1 MNFSYEKLV
10 SEICNCRFALIENW
24 QRENDE
30 GKHRQKKLKKD
41 KNSIFM
47 KYLCTRDTKHGSLSN
62 VKYCTFM
69 SLSMGSMANSS
80 MEGVVTSMVEVE
92 EPVGP
97 VIIMS
102 NEVCVTIA
110 TGI

>member
-1 MNFSYEKLV
+1 
-10 SEICNCRFALIENW
+10 
-24 QRENDE
+24 
-30 GKHRQKKLKKD
+30 
-41 KNSIFM
+41 
-47 KYLCTRDTKHGSLSN
+47 
-62 VKYCTFM
+62 M

-80 MEGVVTSMVEVE
+80 MEGVVTSMVEVVV
-92 EPVGP
+92 PVGP

>member
-1 MNFSYEKLV
+1 MRTMKEKKT
-10 SEICNCRFALIENW
+10 NRY
-24 QRENDE
+24 
-30 GKHRQKKLKKD
+30 KKWLKKD
-41 KNSIFM
+41 KTGFF
-47 KYLCTRDTKHGSLSN
+47 KDVLCTRDTKHGSLSN
-62 VKYCTFM
+62 GKYCTFM

-80 MEGVVTSMVEVE
+80 MEGVVTSMVEVVV
-92 EPVGP
+92 PVGP